1 MGIRYGGFLNGLCT
15 VIIHARWMCCHTED
29 YFDWKR
35 ENIWAKVFHR
45 IFTKDLG
52 GKKKKGRKPN
62 DSKELNHPVDILGFH
77 LGGSSAVVFCTT
89 DSQCVYG
96 TLLSLDL
103 CMFSSQTNLVRNW
116 QMQGVKYWLC
126 LCARANVAARRCVC
140 ACVRACFW
148 LLSWFHL
155 SVLPRRRKPLPSASC
170 SKFLC
175 VPNKR
180 QEVEFKS
187 NFYRHT
193 GPLIKRSWWE
203 EENFLSTSLTHE
215 SDRKN
220 PTVNWQSDY
229 VTDVS
234 HEKHLELILRYFL
247 TDGEW
252 CKEEREWEEEEK
264 WCSKVRTA

>member
-1 MGIRYGGFLNGLCT
+1 MVAFLHRSKDCVLTQTEGQREASRPCHPQAVCQIGNQIRRFSQWALHCYHPCTMNMLSYRGIISAERGRVAEWRFFY
-15 VIIHARWMCCHTED
+15 
-29 YFDWKR
+29 
-35 ENIWAKVFHR
+35 R
-45 IFTKDLG
+45 IFTKDLE
-52 GKKKKGRKPN
+52 KRRKPN
-62 DSKELNHPVDILGFH
+62 DSKELIHPVDILGFH

-126 LCARANVAARRCVC
+126 LCVRANVAACQCVC
-140 ACVRACFW
+140 VRTCVCVCLFFW

-187 NFYRHT
+187 NFYHHT
-193 GPLIKRSWWE
+193 
-203 EENFLSTSLTHE
+203 
-215 SDRKN
+215 DR
-220 PTVNWQSDY
+220 
-229 VTDVS
+229 
-234 HEKHLELILRYFL
+234 
-247 TDGEW
+247 
-252 CKEEREWEEEEK
+252 
-264 WCSKVRTA
+264 

>member
-1 MGIRYGGFLNGLCT
+1 MVAFLHRSKDCVLTQTEGQREASRPCHPQAVCQIGNQIRRFSQWALHCYHPCTMNMLSYRGIISAERGRVAEWRFFY
-15 VIIHARWMCCHTED
+15 
-29 YFDWKR
+29 
-35 ENIWAKVFHR
+35 R
-45 IFTKDLG
+45 IFIKDLE
-52 GKKKKGRKPN
+52 KRRKPN
-62 DSKELNHPVDILGFH
+62 DSKELIHPVDILGFH

-126 LCARANVAARRCVC
+126 LCVRANVAACQCVC
-140 ACVRACFW
+140 MRTCVCVCLFFW

-187 NFYRHT
+187 NFYHHT
-193 GPLIKRSWWE
+193 
-203 EENFLSTSLTHE
+203 
-215 SDRKN
+215 DR
-220 PTVNWQSDY
+220 
-229 VTDVS
+229 
-234 HEKHLELILRYFL
+234 
-247 TDGEW
+247 
-252 CKEEREWEEEEK
+252 
-264 WCSKVRTA
+264 

>member
-1 MGIRYGGFLNGLCT
+1 MVAFLHRSKDCVLTQTEGQREASRPCHPQAVCQIGNQIRRFSQWALHCYHPCTMNMLSYRGIISAERGRVAEWRFFY
-15 VIIHARWMCCHTED
+15 
-29 YFDWKR
+29 
-35 ENIWAKVFHR
+35 R
-45 IFTKDLG
+45 IFTKDLE
-52 GKKKKGRKPN
+52 KRRKPN
-62 DSKELNHPVDILGFH
+62 DSKELIHPVDILGFH

-126 LCARANVAARRCVC
+126 LCVRANVAACQCVC
-140 ACVRACFW
+140 VCLFFW

-187 NFYRHT
+187 NFYHHT
-193 GPLIKRSWWE
+193 
-203 EENFLSTSLTHE
+203 
-215 SDRKN
+215 DR
-220 PTVNWQSDY
+220 
-229 VTDVS
+229 
-234 HEKHLELILRYFL
+234 
-247 TDGEW
+247 
-252 CKEEREWEEEEK
+252 
-264 WCSKVRTA
+264 

>member
-1 MGIRYGGFLNGLCT
+1 MVAFLHRSKDCVLTQTEGQREASRPCHPQAVCQIGNQIRRFSQWALHCYHPCTMNILSYRGIISAERGRVAEWRFFY
-15 VIIHARWMCCHTED
+15 
-29 YFDWKR
+29 
-35 ENIWAKVFHR
+35 R
-45 IFTKDLG
+45 IFTKDLE
-52 GKKKKGRKPN
+52 KRRKPN
-62 DSKELNHPVDILGFH
+62 DSKELIHPVDILGFH

-126 LCARANVAARRCVC
+126 LCVRANVAACQCVC
-140 ACVRACFW
+140 VRTCVCVCLFFW

-187 NFYRHT
+187 NFYHHT
-193 GPLIKRSWWE
+193 
-203 EENFLSTSLTHE
+203 
-215 SDRKN
+215 DR
-220 PTVNWQSDY
+220 
-229 VTDVS
+229 
-234 HEKHLELILRYFL
+234 
-247 TDGEW
+247 
-252 CKEEREWEEEEK
+252 
-264 WCSKVRTA
+264 

>member
-1 MGIRYGGFLNGLCT
+1 MNMLSYRGIISAERGRVAEWRFFY
-15 VIIHARWMCCHTED
+15 
-29 YFDWKR
+29 
-35 ENIWAKVFHR
+35 R
-45 IFTKDLG
+45 IFTKDLE
-52 GKKKKGRKPN
+52 KRRKPN
-62 DSKELNHPVDILGFH
+62 DSKELIHPVDILGFH

-103 CMFSSQTNLVRNW
+103 CMFSSQTNLVCNW

-126 LCARANVAARRCVC
+126 LCVRANVAACQCVC
-140 ACVRACFW
+140 VRTCVCVCLFFW

-187 NFYRHT
+187 NFYHHT
-193 GPLIKRSWWE
+193 
-203 EENFLSTSLTHE
+203 
-215 SDRKN
+215 DR
-220 PTVNWQSDY
+220 
-229 VTDVS
+229 
-234 HEKHLELILRYFL
+234 
-247 TDGEW
+247 
-252 CKEEREWEEEEK
+252 
-264 WCSKVRTA
+264 